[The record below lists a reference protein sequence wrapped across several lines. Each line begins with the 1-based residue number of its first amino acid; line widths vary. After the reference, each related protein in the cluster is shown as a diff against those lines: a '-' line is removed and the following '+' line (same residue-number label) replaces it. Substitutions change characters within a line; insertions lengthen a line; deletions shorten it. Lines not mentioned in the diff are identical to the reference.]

1 MKELVKFEL
10 EKIFSNKLI
19 YLVSIAIITL
29 ILINPILEYM
39 DMKKEFGGKENIENL
54 SQKYISDELTKKEV
68 DKIYQD
74 AKDKYYDGKN
84 LNKEEK
90 FILKQGGS
98 FSKNDGQT
106 RVVIN
111 NKTYNYNEIN
121 NHLLKLKIYNKENT
135 FEYKNFIKSKKMISR
150 LSKPKS
156 IYKGNWSEVLDL
168 RVSAIMKVI
177 LLVTGLAS
185 IFSREYST
193 KVAYLN
199 LSSKNGKT
207 NLNTAKIIASLI
219 YATVVFMFI
228 LILFHIQALVLGL
241 PNGDYALNCL
251 SEAAIYN
258 LSIKQ
263 YYLISLGISYF
274 GTIIFAILIMLTSLM
289 SKNIIVSFGI
299 PLVIYFLNN
308 IIKISQSLDK
318 YINNISLSKI
328 IDGKDVFKEYLTFNV
343 FGNPILY
350 PYLLMSLGLMVLGVM
365 LVVYNKISKNQT
377 I

>member
-19 YLVSIAIITL
+19 YLVAIAISTL

-68 DKIYQD
+68 DEIYQD
-74 AKDKYYDGKN
+74 AKDKYYDGKD

-98 FSKNDGQT
+98 FSKNDGET
-106 RVVIN
+106 KVVIN

-121 NHLLKLKIYNKENT
+121 NHLFKLKIDNKENT
-135 FEYKNFIKSKKMISR
+135 FEYKNFLKCKNMISK

-199 LSSKNGKT
+199 LSSKNGRN

-241 PNGDYALNCL
+241 PNGDCALNCL

-263 YYLISLGISYF
+263 YYLISLGISYL
-274 GTIIFAILIMLTSLM
+274 GTIIFAILIILTSLM
-289 SKNIIVSFGI
+289 SKNIIVSFGV
-299 PLVIYFLNN
+299 PLAIYFLNN
-308 IIKISQSLDK
+308 MIKISQSLDK

-328 IDGKDVFKEYLTFNV
+328 IDGKDVFKEYFTFNV

-350 PYLLMSLGLMVLGVM
+350 PYLLLSLGLIVLGVI